1 MTYNVNT
8 LKDRAQCLEAQTSLE
23 AELDGYQNRDQNL
36 AFQDRR
42 NDRSDA
48 SATTRLAAATDKV
61 NYLTQQLAGPNLAPA
76 DRRRFEDQL
85 LTATYQQARL
95 TSRTADAGGAAGF
108 LADVD
113 SDQIDAQ
120 VTVLSGAITAVKAR
134 HDALPA

>member
-1 MTYNVNT
+1 MTYDVNT
-8 LKDRAQCLEAQTSLE
+8 LNDRAQCLEAQTSLE

-36 AFQDRR
+36 AFQDRQAGR
-42 NDRSDA
+42 TDA
-48 SATTRLAAATDKV
+48 SLASQLASANAQV
-61 NYLTQQLAGPNLAPA
+61 AYLTQQLARPDLSVA
-76 DRRRFEDQL
+76 DRRRYEDQQ

-95 TSRTADAGGAAGF
+95 TKRSANTGGAASF

-120 VTVLSGAITAVKAR
+120 VAVLSGALAAVKAR

>member
-1 MTYNVNT
+1 MTYDVNT
-8 LKDRAQCLEAQTSLE
+8 LKDRAQCLATQASLE

-42 NDRSDA
+42 AGRTDASVASQLA
-48 SATTRLAAATDKV
+48 SATDRVQYLA
-61 NYLTQQLAGPNLAPA
+61 QQLARPDLSAA
-76 DRRRFEDQL
+76 DRRRYEDQQ

-95 TSRTADAGGAAGF
+95 TNRSADTGGSASF

-113 SDQIDAQ
+113 ADQLDAQ
-120 VTVLSGAITAVKAR
+120 VAVLSGAIAAVKAR